1 MWWPI
6 LGLISLTS
14 ASNIY
19 HYGNFQPLMPWYFLP
34 SQKPV
39 PFSKAEVQSYPVGIS
54 VYGARHS
61 YLESL
66 LPKILYKEGG

>member
-6 LGLISLTS
+6 IFLSLTS

-19 HYGNFQPLMPWYFLP
+19 HFGNYQPLMPWYFMP
-34 SQKPV
+34 YQTPV
-39 PFSKAEVQSYPVGIS
+39 PFSKAEVQSYPVGVS
-54 VYGARHS
+54 VYGARQS

-66 LPKILYKEGG
+66 SPILYKEGG